1 MNALVDGI
9 VGLARDHPA
18 LAGGLVFATAFLEAI
33 VIVGLFIPGTSI
45 LVAVGATL
53 AFAHLPIWP
62 VIALG
67 ALGAIL
73 GNTISYYL
81 GRRHKDLVLRSWPF
95 RSRPELWSRTQDF
108 LDRHGVKSVAI
119 GRFLPVI
126 RPMIPFAAG
135 AALMPPARFQIV
147 NIVSAALWAPA
158 YILPAAV
165 GGWSFAVLSG
175 ASKRWALLAL
185 LLILLIAGAAW
196 ILRLLWTRVTP
207 PISRALAGLAARAE
221 DRDAPGSRLI
231 GFLLSRSHAD
241 VRTALVLSTLILG
254 SWLLL
259 GALIEDVLERGA
271 LMRADAAVSNALQ
284 HLRTEPT
291 DAMFLVATL
300 LGDTTVAAALSLTV
314 IGYLILR
321 RAFRLAAGLGA
332 VMVSCAVFVP
342 LAKLTLHVSRPTP
355 LYTGFDAFSFPSGHA
370 TAATALYGLLSWL
383 FLSMPRTRLTPVALL
398 LCAAALVII
407 PISRVYLAA
416 HWPSDV
422 AAGMLVGLSL
432 TFVCAL
438 LFRRSDMG
446 GLSSVGLL
454 AVVLAGLASIG
465 ALHVVQGYPKAQAM
479 YAVRPKLLTIS
490 YAAWR
495 GGAVSSLPMR
505 RIDLAGEFEEPFAFY
520 WAGDRKDLLAAL
532 WREPWRPP
540 GGWGPLS
547 SFGIFPNGTLSA
559 QPVVPVLHDGEF
571 PALTLVA
578 LDDAREQRRILRVWR
593 TNAHLVGR
601 SECSIWVASIVRQ
614 PSRSLW
620 AGYRRMDDEEDD
632 FAALAPPVRRQ
643 SPQCGRPESGTV
655 PVATQ

>member
-1 MNALVDGI
+1 MTDLVEGI

-18 LAGGLVFATAFLEAI
+18 LAGSLVFATAFLEAI

-53 AFAHLPIWP
+53 AFARLPIWP

-95 RSRPELWSRTQDF
+95 RSRPELWTRTQDF
-108 LDRHGVKSVAI
+108 LGRHGVKSVAI

-135 AALMPPARFQIV
+135 AAMMPPLRFHVV
-147 NIVSAALWAPA
+147 NIVSAGVWAPA
-158 YILPAAV
+158 YILPAAA

-185 LLILLIAGAAW
+185 VLILLITGAAW
-196 ILRLLWTRVTP
+196 ALRLLWTRVAP
-207 PISRALAGLAARAE
+207 PMGRVLAGLASRAE
-221 DRDAPGSRLI
+221 DRDEPGYRLI
-231 GFLLSRSHAD
+231 RFLVARSHTD
-241 VRTALVLSTLILG
+241 VRTAFVLSTLVLV

-259 GALIEDVLERGA
+259 GALTEDVLERGA

-284 HLRTEPT
+284 HLRTDPT

-314 IGYLILR
+314 IGYLIWR

-332 VMVSCAVFVP
+332 VMVGCALFVP

-370 TAATALYGLLSWL
+370 TAAAALYGLLSWM
-383 FLSMPRTRLTPVALL
+383 FLRMPRTGLTPVALF
-398 LCAAALVII
+398 LCAAALVLI
-407 PISRVYLAA
+407 PISRVYLSA

-438 LFRRSDMG
+438 AFRRAEMD
-446 GLSSVGLL
+446 GLSTTGLL
-454 AVVLAGLASIG
+454 VVVLAGLASVG
-465 ALHVVQGYPKAQAM
+465 ALHVVQGYPRAQAM
-479 YAVRPKLLTIS
+479 YAVRPARLIIS
-490 YAAWR
+490 DAAWR
-495 GGAVSSLPMR
+495 GAAASSLPTR
-505 RIDLAGEFEEPFAFY
+505 RIDLAGEFEEPFTFY
-520 WAGDRKDLLAAL
+520 WAGERKDLLAAL
-532 WREPWRPP
+532 ARERWGSPA
-540 GGWGPLS
+540 GWNPLS
-547 SFGIFPNGTLSA
+547 LVGIFPEGALKA
-559 QPVVPVLHDGEF
+559 QPVAPVLHDGEF

-578 LDDAREQRRILRVWR
+578 PDYAPEARHILRMWR
-593 TNAHLVGR
+593 TSAHLDGR
-601 SECSIWVASIVRQ
+601 KECSIWVASIVRQ
-614 PSRSLW
+614 PSRRLW

-632 FAALAPPVRRQ
+632 FAATSPPARRQ
-643 SPQCGRPESGTV
+643 SPGCEVGNWGIV
-655 PVATQ
+655 PAAPQ